1 MSTKVAPVLT
11 ERQIE
16 VVRAIRKLQRS
27 LRRAPTQRA
36 VAAEMGTIGRR
47 GVCYQISRLAELGA
61 VDVYGKQTAIKFYD
75 LKA

>member
-1 MSTKVAPVLT
+1 MSKTFELS

-36 VAAEMGTIGRR
+36 VAQEIGTIGRR
-47 GVCYQISRLAELGA
+47 GVCHVIANLASQGA
-61 VDVYGKQTAIKFYD
+61 VDVYGKASRIKFYD

>member
-1 MSTKVAPVLT
+1 MSKTFELS
-11 ERQIE
+11 ERQVE

-36 VAAEMGTIGRR
+36 VAQEIGTIGRR
-47 GVCYQISRLAELGA
+47 GVCHVIANLARQGA
-61 VDVYGKQTAIKFYD
+61 VDVYGKTTAIKFYD

>member
-1 MSTKVAPVLT
+1 MSKTFELT
-11 ERQIE
+11 ERQVE

-36 VAAEMGTIGRR
+36 VAQEIGTIGRR
-47 GVCYQISRLAELGA
+47 GVCHVVAKLANKGA
-61 VDVYGKQTAIKFYD
+61 VDVYGKSSRIKFYD